1 MNQIVALDVAADDV
15 DRFAVGDESSIELPD
30 GTLVDGVVWSIAQV
44 ATAGADGGDTT
55 VEVVIALTEQ
65 TEQLDAAPVDVI
77 VTTTIASGVL
87 TVPFR
92 ALLALSEGGYAVEKV
107 TGSGTQLVGVE
118 LGASGDGVVE
128 ITGDVAEGDEVVVV
142 AVTVVELSDLTKSY
156 DGGVE
161 ALRGV
166 DLRIDE
172 GEMVAIVGPSGS
184 GKSTLL
190 QLIGCL
196 ERPSSGEI
204 HLRGRNISR
213 DGDRRLSELRGRE
226 IGFVFQQFHLVDAL
240 TAVENVALPL
250 LYQSTRHAE
259 RRRRAVAAL
268 ERVGLGHR
276 LHHRPAELSGGERQR
291 VAIARAIVDRAVDD
305 PRRRAH
311 RQPRLRHRR
320 RDPRH
325 LPDAPRRR
333 RDRRRDHPRS

>member
-1 MNQIVALDVAADDV
+1 M
-15 DRFAVGDESSIELPD
+15 S
-30 GTLVDGVVWSIAQV
+30 
-44 ATAGADGGDTT
+44 
-55 VEVVIALTEQ
+55 
-65 TEQLDAAPVDVI
+65 
-77 VTTTIASGVL
+77 
-87 TVPFR
+87 
-92 ALLALSEGGYAVEKV
+92 
-107 TGSGTQLVGVE
+107 
-118 LGASGDGVVE
+118 
-128 ITGDVAEGDEVVVV
+128 
-142 AVTVVELSDLTKSY
+142 VVELSDLTKSY

-161 ALRGV
+161 ALRGI
-166 DLRIDE
+166 DLRIDA

-250 LYQSTRHAE
+250 LYQSTRHTG
-259 RRRRAVAAL
+259 RRRRAVASL

-291 VAIARAIVDRAVDD
+291 VAIARAIVTEPSMILADEPTGNLDSVTGAEILDIFRMLHADGATVVVITHDREVAAAVPCVIHLRDGRVENAIETIETFETKESIDGVAPDD
-305 PRRRAH
+305 TAVG
-311 RQPRLRHRR
+311 
-320 RDPRH
+320 
-325 LPDAPRRR
+325 
-333 RDRRRDHPRS
+333 

>member
-1 MNQIVALDVAADDV
+1 M
-15 DRFAVGDESSIELPD
+15 S
-30 GTLVDGVVWSIAQV
+30 
-44 ATAGADGGDTT
+44 
-55 VEVVIALTEQ
+55 
-65 TEQLDAAPVDVI
+65 
-77 VTTTIASGVL
+77 
-87 TVPFR
+87 
-92 ALLALSEGGYAVEKV
+92 
-107 TGSGTQLVGVE
+107 
-118 LGASGDGVVE
+118 
-128 ITGDVAEGDEVVVV
+128 
-142 AVTVVELSDLTKSY
+142 VVELHELTKSY
-156 DGGVE
+156 AGGVE

-204 HLRGRNISR
+204 RLRGRNISR

-250 LYQSTRHAE
+250 LYQSTRHGE
-259 RRRRAVAAL
+259 RQRRAVAAL

-291 VAIARAIVDRAVDD
+291 VAIARAIVTEPSMILADEPTGNLDSVTGAEILDIFRMLHADGATVVVITHDREVAAAMPRVIHIRDGRVENAIEAIETGAVLDD
-305 PRRRAH
+305 AAVR
-311 RQPRLRHRR
+311 
-320 RDPRH
+320 
-325 LPDAPRRR
+325 
-333 RDRRRDHPRS
+333 

>member
-1 MNQIVALDVAADDV
+1 M
-15 DRFAVGDESSIELPD
+15 
-30 GTLVDGVVWSIAQV
+30 
-44 ATAGADGGDTT
+44 
-55 VEVVIALTEQ
+55 
-65 TEQLDAAPVDVI
+65 
-77 VTTTIASGVL
+77 
-87 TVPFR
+87 
-92 ALLALSEGGYAVEKV
+92 
-107 TGSGTQLVGVE
+107 
-118 LGASGDGVVE
+118 
-128 ITGDVAEGDEVVVV
+128 
-142 AVTVVELSDLTKSY
+142 TVVELSELTKSY

-204 HLRGRNISR
+204 RLRGRNISR
-213 DGDRRLSELRGRE
+213 DGDRRLSELRGRQ

-250 LYQSTRHAE
+250 LYQSTRHAGATAASG
-259 RRRRAVAAL
+259 RRPRAGRPRPPAPPPAGRAVGRRAAT
-268 ERVGLGHR
+268 
-276 LHHRPAELSGGERQR
+276 GGDRQGDR
-291 VAIARAIVDRAVDD
+291 HRAVDD
-305 PRRRAH
+305 PRRRAD
-311 RQPRLRHRR
+311 RQPRLRHRC

-333 RDRRRDHPRS
+333 ARRSS